1 MKILKKFA
9 NAERVYKSCQGLRCL
24 GSAAVE
30 LAYVACGRADVFF
43 GTYLKPW
50 DYAAAVIILKEAG
63 GRLDRVDGELSLS
76 QLNVNI
82 AAANS
87 AVFEEFVGLIKN

>member
-1 MKILKKFA
+1 M
-9 NAERVYKSCQGLRCL
+9 
-24 GSAAVE
+24 
-30 LAYVACGRADVFF
+30 ACGRADVFF